1 MAFCANCGTE
11 ATGRFCPNCG
21 SHIGTTASGST
32 STGYSSWQSSTSAAG
47 AGITENVAAAL
58 CYLLGFITGIVFLLI
73 APYRHNRLVRFHA
86 FQSIFA
92 SVGLLVVEII
102 LGIVSAMLLAAHA
115 WWLSNTMWLLFRLAV
130 LVGWIYLMFTA
141 YNNRKIKIPVVGDLA
156 DKQA

>member
-1 MAFCANCGTE
+1 
-11 ATGRFCPNCG
+11 
-21 SHIGTTASGST
+21 
-32 STGYSSWQSSTSAAG
+32 
-47 AGITENVAAAL
+47 
-58 CYLLGFITGIVFLLI
+58 
-73 APYRHNRLVRFHA
+73 
-86 FQSIFA
+86 
-92 SVGLLVVEII
+92 VVEII